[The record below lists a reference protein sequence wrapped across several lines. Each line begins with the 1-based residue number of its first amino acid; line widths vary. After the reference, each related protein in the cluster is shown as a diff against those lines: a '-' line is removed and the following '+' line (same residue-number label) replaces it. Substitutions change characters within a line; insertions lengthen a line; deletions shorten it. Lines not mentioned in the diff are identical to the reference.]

1 MKKHCCSLLV
11 VLLSC
16 LLASCG
22 DDDYRYPSVKQDFL
36 TAFSGMDG
44 RLESVLADEGER
56 LRIVEGASG
65 LRVSADTAVRIVANY
80 ETLAIGDGDVAGAK
94 LYALLQTV
102 SPVPLA
108 AAEFEEGVKT
118 EPSEIQSIWR
128 GYDYLNIIVK
138 VKQQGKHLF
147 HFVEDEAVV
156 DENSGRVKVRLTLY
170 HEVSSSV
177 QDYGKRAYLSV
188 PLKQYMTEGVRG
200 VDVRFRIY
208 TYSGC
213 FKTYV
218 LGRSGASCRGRLI
231 LYIIYIDKKV
241 YQSGA
246 GFIYRF
252 FDTLSCLYSD
262 AVVMNAVGNCHFNA
276 HFFQA

>member
-1 MKKHCCSLLV
+1 M
-11 VLLSC
+11 
-16 LLASCG
+16 
-22 DDDYRYPSVKQDFL
+22 
-36 TAFSGMDG
+36 
-44 RLESVLADEGER
+44 
-56 LRIVEGASG
+56 
-65 LRVSADTAVRIVANY
+65 
-80 ETLAIGDGDVAGAK
+80 
-94 LYALLQTV
+94 
-102 SPVPLA
+102 PLA

-128 GYDYLNIIVK
+128 GDDYLNIIVK

-218 LGRSGASCRGRLI
+218 L
-231 LYIIYIDKKV
+231 DE
-241 YQSGA
+241 A
-246 GFIYRF
+246 GLR
-252 FDTLSCLYSD
+252 
-262 AVVMNAVGNCHFNA
+262 VEEG
-276 HFFQA
+276 

>member
-1 MKKHCCSLLV
+1 MRGKYEKHCCSLLV

-36 TAFSGMDG
+36 TAFSGTDG
-44 RLESVLADEGER
+44 RLESVLTDEGER
-56 LRIVEGASG
+56 LRIVEGTSG

-80 ETLAIGDGDVAGAK
+80 ETLAIGDNDVAGAK

-170 HEVSSSV
+170 HDVSSSV

-218 LGRSGASCRGRLI
+218 L
-231 LYIIYIDKKV
+231 DE
-241 YQSGA
+241 A
-246 GFIYRF
+246 GLR
-252 FDTLSCLYSD
+252 
-262 AVVMNAVGNCHFNA
+262 VEEG
-276 HFFQA
+276 

>member
-36 TAFSGMDG
+36 TAFSGTDG
-44 RLESVLADEGER
+44 RLESVLTDEGER

-147 HFVEDEAVV
+147 HFVEDGAVV
-156 DENSGRVKVRLTLY
+156 DEKSGRVKVR
-170 HEVSSSV
+170 
-177 QDYGKRAYLSV
+177 DYGKRAYLSV

-218 LGRSGASCRGRLI
+218 L
-231 LYIIYIDKKV
+231 DE
-241 YQSGA
+241 A
-246 GFIYRF
+246 GLR
-252 FDTLSCLYSD
+252 
-262 AVVMNAVGNCHFNA
+262 VEEG
-276 HFFQA
+276 

>member
-1 MKKHCCSLLV
+1 M
-11 VLLSC
+11 
-16 LLASCG
+16 
-22 DDDYRYPSVKQDFL
+22 R
-36 TAFSGMDG
+36 
-44 RLESVLADEGER
+44 
-56 LRIVEGASG
+56 
-65 LRVSADTAVRIVANY
+65 
-80 ETLAIGDGDVAGAK
+80 
-94 LYALLQTV
+94 
-102 SPVPLA
+102 
-108 AAEFEEGVKT
+108 T

-218 LGRSGASCRGRLI
+218 L
-231 LYIIYIDKKV
+231 DE
-241 YQSGA
+241 A
-246 GFIYRF
+246 GLR
-252 FDTLSCLYSD
+252 
-262 AVVMNAVGNCHFNA
+262 VEEG
-276 HFFQA
+276 

>member
-1 MKKHCCSLLV
+1 MKV
-11 VLLSC
+11 
-16 LLASCG
+16 
-22 DDDYRYPSVKQDFL
+22 
-36 TAFSGMDG
+36 SG
-44 RLESVLADEGER
+44 
-56 LRIVEGASG
+56 
-65 LRVSADTAVRIVANY
+65 IVANY
-80 ETLAIGDGDVAGAK
+80 ETLAIGDNDVAGAK

-170 HEVSSSV
+170 HDVSSSV

-218 LGRSGASCRGRLI
+218 L
-231 LYIIYIDKKV
+231 DE
-241 YQSGA
+241 A
-246 GFIYRF
+246 GLR
-252 FDTLSCLYSD
+252 
-262 AVVMNAVGNCHFNA
+262 VEEG
-276 HFFQA
+276 